1 MISLHRMANNETLGK
16 EGTDCRA
23 AGTGKMAVQFG
34 HHAHLP
40 FAFYVPQEDHLTPA
54 VTLFDDGH
62 DLFESRY
69 TKSKH
74 LHTKFIPVN
83 FFLGA
88 II

>member
-16 EGTDCRA
+16 DGTDCCP
-23 AGTGKMAVQFG
+23 AGTGKMVVQFG
-34 HHAHLP
+34 HHAHL
-40 FAFYVPQEDHLTPA
+40 FFGFYVPQEGHLTPA
-54 VTLFDDGH
+54 VTLLDDGH